1 VLSNISA
8 NSDEDAC
15 AVAKHDFMHNL
26 LYSCRDNAFEMRKE
40 AVWAVSNILY
50 RVSDPAV
57 IEHLVSID
65 IVNVIVERL
74 QRDSDS
80 GSISSL
86 SL

>member
-1 VLSNISA
+1 
-8 NSDEDAC
+8 
-15 AVAKHDFMHNL
+15 
-26 LYSCRDNAFEMRKE
+26 MRKE

-86 SL
+86 SLQSVDYLLQKSQTARTIFDHFGGEGIVQDMQLS